1 MMTIIISS
9 NMVMILVNIILVIVK
24 VMMMMMIGLRLYRV
38 EVEKHLEEES
48 EVNKIRLKKS
58 LKNVSIRRCKSIV
71 NEFLKSLKPVSM
83 RCYKSKAG
91 EFLTPTN
98 QCKHPESND
107 RKLVILNLLDRQLTN

>member
-1 MMTIIISS
+1 
-9 NMVMILVNIILVIVK
+9 MVMILVNIILVIVK

-38 EVEKHLEEES
+38 EVEKHIEEES

-83 RCYKSKAG
+83 RCR
-91 EFLTPTN
+91 N
-98 QCKHPESND
+98 
-107 RKLVILNLLDRQLTN
+107 RKQANF

>member
-1 MMTIIISS
+1 M
-9 NMVMILVNIILVIVK
+9 
-24 VMMMMMIGLRLYRV
+24 
-38 EVEKHLEEES
+38 
-48 EVNKIRLKKS
+48 NKIRLKKS

-107 RKLVILNLLDRQLTN
+107 RKLAGSTANELIFNPHKSLLVSR

>member
-1 MMTIIISS
+1 
-9 NMVMILVNIILVIVK
+9 MVMILVNIILVIVKVVK

-83 RCYKSKAG
+83 RCR
-91 EFLTPTN
+91 N
-98 QCKHPESND
+98 
-107 RKLVILNLLDRQLTN
+107 RKQANF